1 MIEIL
6 LIVALFIL
14 VVVSIILAAKNKL
27 DYSNTCI
34 IWALTF
40 FLLFVSFAA
49 ESVDSLSGYGGY
61 TLPDYVPTL
70 YGIAEGGF
78 AIFLLILTVVF
89 FIKLFKGV

>member
-6 LIVALFIL
+6 LIIALFIL
-14 VVVSIILAAKNKL
+14 VAVSVILAAKNKL

-40 FLLFVSFAA
+40 ILLFVSLAA
-49 ESVDSLSGYGGY
+49 ESADSLSGYDGY
-61 TLPDYVPTL
+61 ALPDYVPTL
-70 YGIAEGGF
+70 YGVAEGGC